1 MRIVLRITS
10 FACVTDTN
18 TEVDEVIGAARE
30 LAKAG
35 RWRRAASLLDA
46 TIAGNDKDR
55 ARIALTAVEVAV
67 EGDWFGG
74 TENGRV
80 RLKEAEGLEHD
91 PQGRWDLAFLGLRID
106 YRRTIMR
113 DGEFRPG
120 PEGKDAEAMADLR
133 HRASELKQQAPDG
146 RRAGWTSMYLGLIAD
161 NVYGERDVAPA
172 HYNEALRAGEEET
185 DAFLAREALRHLGDH
200 DHDNGDYELAYE
212 KWARATELGARA
224 GTVSGTLSQQILL
237 ALLARDTGDVAGSRL
252 LAREIGRWA
261 EAIGA
266 KNLAA
271 QAKSMQE

>member
-1 MRIVLRITS
+1 M
-10 FACVTDTN
+10 TDT
-18 TEVDEVIGAARE
+18 TTKVDEVIGAARE

-35 RWRRAASLLDA
+35 RWQRAASLLDA

-74 TENGRV
+74 TEHGRV
-80 RLKEAEGLEHD
+80 RLKEAEGMEHD

-113 DGEFRPG
+113 DGDFHPG
-120 PEGKDAEAMADLR
+120 PEGKDLEAMADLR
-133 HRASELKQQAPDG
+133 YRASELKQHAPDG
-146 RRAGWTSMYLGLIAD
+146 QRAGWASMYLGLIAD
-161 NVYGERDVAPA
+161 NVFGERDVAPA
-172 HYNEALRAGEEET
+172 HYEEALRAGEEG

-200 DHDNGDYELAYE
+200 DHENGDYEVAYE
-212 KWARATELGARA
+212 RWARATELGARA

-237 ALLARDTGDVAGSRL
+237 ALLARDTGDVAGSKL
-252 LAREIGRWA
+252 LAREIARWA
-261 EAIGA
+261 RAIGA

-271 QAKSMQE
+271 QAKSLLD